1 MDIQLLLYLFAFLRP
16 SFVACFT
23 FLSSIPSS
31 DWGYCR
37 EGPPKFQ
44 FSAIVDNML
53 NGPTKMICAQGPEV
67 CATPL
72 FTSFHFL
79 ALSKYK
85 NQAPF
90 LHGSIN

>member
-23 FLSSIPSS
+23 FLSSVPSS
-31 DWGYCR
+31 DWGYCLPRAQCR
-37 EGPPKFQ
+37 EGLPKFQ

-67 CATPL
+67 CATPVYQ
-72 FTSFHFL
+72 F
-79 ALSKYK
+79 
-85 NQAPF
+85 
-90 LHGSIN
+90 